1 MDAANIQP
9 HEALGVRTRLL
20 ITMIEVFKKAGMD
33 LKQLEYFVRV
43 AELGNFTRAAQ
54 ALDVVQPALSRQV
67 RRLRQNLLLSN
78 GRCTSNSHKPA
89 CRFARACRSA
99 CKSG

>member
-67 RRLRQNLLLSN
+67 RRLEPRWSIGRTSMLLGCWQRQ
-78 GRCTSNSHKPA
+78 
-89 CRFARACRSA
+89 
-99 CKSG
+99 